1 MKTIATLLCLVMV
14 GTPVFAQQQQQQPSV
29 IDFTHGAS
37 HFPFLISPYRAR
49 TVPEPTYSNSP
60 KLDTLIKDGSVMLSL
75 SDAIVLALEN
85 NLDLA
90 IARYNLSIADTDI
103 LRAKAGADVRGVAT
117 GLVQGTPGGGI
128 GGFGTGAGGAGAGGT
143 SGGAGG
149 AGSGAAGQVLST
161 LGTGAPVESYDP
173 ELNGQFL
180 VNHSSTPLS
189 NTVTTG
195 VNLYQQNDVIG
206 NFRYAQAFA
215 TGTRFTVDFD
225 NTRTTTNSL
234 FTELVPA
241 VSSSFRFTLRQRLLT
256 GFGLGPNMRFIRIA
270 KNNREIS
277 DIAFRNQVIAT
288 VTQIQNIYWDL
299 VNAYEDVRV
308 KERSLAVA
316 QKTLSDNREQVRIGA
331 IAPIEVVRAENELA
345 TRNQDLILAQ
355 TTLQLQQLLMKNAI
369 ARNLNDPV
377 LASAPVIPTD
387 TMEVPQTEP
396 VVPVQDLVTEAEAH
410 RPELA
415 QARIDLQNRQ
425 ISRKAAANAL
435 LPALDLVAWY
445 GGNGL
450 AGEQNP
456 FNPNLS
462 PASIQR
468 GGFYNSF
475 ATLFRGEFP
484 DYAIGFNFVLPLRNR
499 AAQADQIRSEL
510 EARQAEMRYQQ
521 LKNEIGIEVRNAQF
535 VVQQSRARVDAAR
548 KSKELQAHLY
558 DIEQKRQALGA
569 STSFQVLQ
577 LARDL
582 AVAES
587 NLVSAMTAY
596 EKAVVELDRVTG
608 STLNRYNIRVDDAE
622 SGQIKQAPSIPGVV
636 PRTTQPVR

>member
-1 MKTIATLLCLVMV
+1 MKTIRIFLCLILTASPMF
-14 GTPVFAQQQQQQPSV
+14 GQQQKLTDYTQ
-29 IDFTHGAS
+29 GAG
-37 HFPFLISPYRAR
+37 HFPFLISPYKAR
-49 TVPEPTYSNSP
+49 SVPEPTFSNTP
-60 KLDTLIKDGSVMLSL
+60 KLETLVQDGSVMLSL

-103 LRAKAGADVRGVAT
+103 LRAKAGADIRGVAT
-117 GLVQGTPGGGI
+117 GLVQGTPGGGV

-161 LGTGAPVESYDP
+161 LGTGAPVQSYDP
-173 ELNGQFL
+173 ELNGNFL
-180 VNHSSTPLS
+180 VNHTSSPLS

-195 VNLYQQNDVIG
+195 VNLYQQNDLIA
-206 NFRYAQAFA
+206 NFQYAQAFA

-241 VSSSFRFTLRQRLLT
+241 VASNFRVTLRQRLLS

-277 DIAFRNQVIAT
+277 DVAFRNQVIAT

-299 VNAYEDVRV
+299 VNSYEDVRV

-345 TRNQDLILAQ
+345 TRNQDLILSQ
-355 TTLQLQQLLMKNAI
+355 TNLQLQQLLIKNAI

-377 LASAPVIPTD
+377 LGSAPVIPTD
-387 TMEVPQTEP
+387 TMEVPTKEP
-396 VVPVQDLVTEAEAH
+396 VVPIQDLVSEAEAH
-410 RPELA
+410 RPELS

-425 ISRKAAANAL
+425 ISRKAAANSL
-435 LPALDLVAWY
+435 LPTLDLVAWY
-445 GGNGL
+445 GGAGL

-456 FNPNLS
+456 FNSSLP
-462 PASIQR
+462 PGSIQR
-468 GGFYNSF
+468 GGFYNAF
-475 ATLFRGEFP
+475 ASLFRNEFA
-484 DYAIGFNFVLPLRNR
+484 DYAVGFSFNVPLRNR

-510 EARQAEMRYQQ
+510 EYRQAEMRFQQ

-535 VVQQSRARVDAAR
+535 TVQQSRARVDAAR
-548 KSKELQAHLY
+548 KSRELQQHLY
-558 DIEQKRQALGA
+558 EIEQKRQALGA

-587 NLVSAMTAY
+587 NLVAAMTAY

-608 STLNRYNIRVDDAE
+608 ATLNRYNIRVADAE
-622 SGQIKQAPSIPGVV
+622 TGHIEQIPKIPGVV
-636 PRTTQPVR
+636 SRPPKQVP